1 MIRPLLL
8 LALLPLA
15 ACGPRVLT
23 LDGTESPAAGATPR
37 LALARVTQPETTA
50 PQLELRTADGA
61 VRNGQLGLLPP
72 EEAPPS
78 PGGGIPLALRDDA
91 RILAGRVEAPG
102 SAPYDCRFRILNPA
116 RGMGG
121 GGAGGCVT
129 ADGTRIDF
137 IY

>member
-1 MIRPLLL
+1 MRH
-8 LALLPLA
+8 
-15 ACGPRVLT
+15 
-23 LDGTESPAAGATPR
+23 
-37 LALARVTQPETTA
+37 
-50 PQLELRTADGA
+50 
-61 VRNGQLGLLPP
+61 GQLGLLPP